1 MDINALMKQ
10 MLSSDSIQNLSS
22 VTGTTQ
28 KDVKNVLSTALPSLL
43 NGAQSQ
49 ATDEKTAESFV
60 NALASH
66 AKDDTADIS
75 SFFSNIDLEDGGK
88 IVQHLLGN
96 QTQALTEEAAGK
108 AGVEDKK
115 STNIL
120 SAAAPLLMS
129 LLGQQ
134 TAGNAN
140 NNTSGIGGLMGS
152 LLGGVDFSS
161 LLGGIFGGGS
171 EEEEKP
177 AETQPLTNNNT
188 QSAKKPG
195 LLDTILGFFR
205 GK

>member
-108 AGVEDKK
+108 AGVEVKK

-134 TAGNAN
+134 TADAAV
-140 NNTSGIGGLMGS
+140 IVQA
-152 LLGGVDFSS
+152 GV
-161 LLGGIFGGGS
+161 
-171 EEEEKP
+171 
-177 AETQPLTNNNT
+177 
-188 QSAKKPG
+188 
-195 LLDTILGFFR
+195 
-205 GK
+205 

>member
-108 AGVEDKK
+108 AGVEVKK

-152 LLGGVDFSS
+152 LLGG
-161 LLGGIFGGGS
+161 IFGGGS

-177 AETQPLTNNNT
+177 TETQPLTNNNT

>member
-108 AGVEDKK
+108 AGVEVKK

-177 AETQPLTNNNT
+177 TETQPLTNNNT